1 MNSTNRFKALA
12 GLPIEVS
19 DGTCLIY
26 PAKLIE
32 IAELGIEE
40 YFKYVNLL
48 TLSASEVKQMLKEDI
63 TPFNF
68 LFINSIYKENFGKE
82 FEKALTFFTR
92 ESILLLPDLEAISI
106 GNFEDSRM
114 ITEENFT
121 EIQNII
127 KFQNFIF
134 DDIVK
139 FKGEN
144 ESAKHIKDR
153 LAKAKEKVERAK
165 RVKEESKI
173 EISDLVG
180 SLTSRT
186 SLNILEVWN
195 ISYYSFN
202 DQFKRMRLL
211 ESYETGLQSLMAG
224 ADPKKI
230 KLKDWIQS
238 IQ

>member
-1 MNSTNRFKALA
+1 MNSTNRLKALA
-12 GLPIEVS
+12 SLPIELS
-19 DGTCLIY
+19 DGACLIY

-68 LFINSIYKENFGKE
+68 LFMNSIYKENFGKE

-165 RVKEESKI
+165 RVREESKI

-180 SLTSRT
+180 SLTSKT

-202 DQFKRMRLL
+202 DQFKRMRIL